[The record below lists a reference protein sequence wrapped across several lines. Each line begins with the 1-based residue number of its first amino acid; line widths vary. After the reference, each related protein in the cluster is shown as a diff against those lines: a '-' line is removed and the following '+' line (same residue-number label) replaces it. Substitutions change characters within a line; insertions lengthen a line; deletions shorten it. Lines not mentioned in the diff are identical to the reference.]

1 MDLAGQPVGA
11 EDDAKRDVA
20 WHSSELEGRS
30 LHVLHLRIDEHV
42 LDSTLLLHR
51 AEHVAGFRVLHVDR
65 DGARLYSLRGQ
76 HGGRDCKEERED
88 DCFHAHLN
96 RYPPDVISRRDRDRA
111 RFAPLLRGR
120 GLEIGAL
127 NAPYPFLPGTEVT
140 YSDVLS
146 PEQVASMYPGAR
158 LPDIQSDSESFPTIA
173 SNSLDFI
180 VANHVLEHVTS
191 PIDAL
196 AEWRRMLRYGGVL
209 MLALPDKRFTFD
221 APRERTT
228 LAHLIADS
236 QSKDDPRERNYAH
249 LEEWATHVEK
259 LAPESPEWRSWIDG
273 QYARG
278 YAVHNHVWV
287 ALDVVRLIR
296 YLGGWS
302 VIAFRNTPVVT
313 NEFIL
318 MLRKD
323 HDARGVRLA
332 LLRAWLAE
340 PAQVAFAVMKRLV
353 VPTKGERSK
362 AKR

>member
-1 MDLAGQPVGA
+1 MNHTGQSERTEHDPEGH
-11 EDDAKRDVA
+11 VA
-20 WHSSELEGRS
+20 RHLGELEGRP
-30 LHVLHLRIDEHV
+30 LQFLHLRIDEHV
-42 LDSTLLLHR
+42 LDSALLLHR
-51 AEHVAGFRVLHVDR
+51 AEDVARFCVLHVHR
-65 DGARLYSLRGQ
+65 DGARPGSIGRQHDGRG
-76 HGGRDCKEERED
+76 CEEDRED
-88 DCFHAHLN
+88 DGFHAHLN
-96 RYPPDVISRRDRDRA
+96 RYPPDVISRRDRARA

-127 NAPYPFLPGTEVT
+127 NAPYPFLPGTEVV

-146 PEQVASMYPGAR
+146 REQVAAMYPGSR

-173 SNSLDFI
+173 SDSLDFI

-196 AEWRRMLRYGGVL
+196 AEWRRMLREGGVL

-221 APRERTT
+221 APRSRTT

-236 QSKDDPRERNYAH
+236 QSKDDPRDRNYAH

-259 LAPESPEWRSWIDG
+259 LSKGAPEWRSWIDA

-287 ALDVVRLIR
+287 ALDVLRLIR
-296 YLGGWS
+296 HVGGWS
-302 VIAFRNTPVVT
+302 VIVFRNSPVLT

-318 MLRKD
+318 ILRKEREPR
-323 HDARGVRLA
+323 AVNIA

-340 PAQVAFAVMKRLV
+340 PANILFAVVKQLIRGV
-353 VPTKGERSK
+353 N
-362 AKR
+362 